1 VSEERITY
9 CRICEPLCG
18 LAVTVENGRVSKVRP
33 DRDNPL
39 SRGFACPK
47 GIAIGDVQNDP
58 DRVLYPLRRRAGSA
72 RGEAEF
78 ERVSWE
84 EALDDIGSRLRSII
98 AKRGGS
104 ALALYFGNPAAFSYS
119 CSMWAKGLLDAVG
132 SPHFYNA
139 GSQDVNNRCVAS
151 KLLYGSAFLFTIPDL
166 PRTDF
171 LLMLGANPIVSHG
184 SIVAAPRIKDELDE
198 IVRRGGRIVVV
209 DPRRTETARAY
220 EHLPVDP
227 DSDAWLLLSLLQ
239 VIFSEGLEDRGALET
254 QARGSDKLREMAA
267 GHPPED
273 TEARTGVPAER
284 VRQLAR
290 DLASA
295 PSATV
300 YGRCGTCRGRHATL
314 IAYLID
320 ALNLATGNL
329 DRPGGAIFGTSPVPI
344 DELLDKAGANTY
356 GMVRSRIGG
365 FPDVMGALPA
375 AVMAKEITTPGAGQ
389 IRALFVVGGN
399 PILSLPNGAELEA
412 ALAELELIV
421 TFDLYAS
428 DTSQFADYVLPATT
442 FLERE
447 DFPLPFLTLHLTPY
461 VQWTEPVVEPRGEAR
476 QEWEAIEEISRR
488 IGVVPSSSRTL
499 RALGRLGIRLSP
511 QRMLDLLLR
520 TSPSGDLFGLR
531 RGGLSIAHLRR
542 HPHGIV
548 LGDHPPTGVLRDKVR
563 HKDKLVRLDPPE
575 ILDDARRLGER
586 HTADPRFPLR
596 LIGMRSLRTQNS
608 WMHNSRKLM
617 AAGQVHAARIH
628 PDDAEQAG
636 IAAWEQV
643 RISSATGAI
652 ELPAL
657 ITDEIKRGT
666 IAVPHGWGHRP
677 GSFGQVAAHS
687 GGANV
692 NLLASTR
699 IEDVEP
705 LAGMTH
711 LDGIPVR
718 IEPCAPTGA
727 D

>member
-1 VSEERITY
+1 
-9 CRICEPLCG
+9 
-18 LAVTVENGRVSKVRP
+18 VTVEEGRVTRVRP

-47 GIAIGDVQNDP
+47 GIAIGEVQNDP
-58 DRVLYPLRRRAGSA
+58 DRVLHPLKRRAGSP
-72 RGEAEF
+72 RGEVEF

-84 EALDDIGSRLRSII
+84 DALNDIGTRLGKII
-98 AKRGGS
+98 AARGGS

-151 KLLYGSAFLFTIPDL
+151 KLLYGSSFLFPIPDL
-166 PRTDF
+166 ARTDF

-184 SIVAAPRIKDELDE
+184 SMVAEPLIRDELNG
-198 IVRRGGRIVVV
+198 IVQRGGRVIVV
-209 DPRRTETARAY
+209 DPRRTETARLY
-220 EHLPVDP
+220 EHVPLDP
-227 DSDAWLLLSLLQ
+227 DSDAWLLLSLLH
-239 VIFSEGLEDRGALET
+239 VIFAGGLEDRDALET
-254 QARGSDKLREMAA
+254 QARGSDKLREMVA
-267 GHPPED
+267 GHSPED
-273 TEARTGVPAER
+273 TEVRTGVPAER
-284 VRQLAR
+284 VRQLAH

-314 IAYLID
+314 TAYLID

-329 DRPGGAIFGTSPVPI
+329 DRPGGAIFGSSPVAM
-344 DELLDKAGANTY
+344 DELLEKAGADTY
-356 GMVRSRIGG
+356 GKVRSRIGD

-375 AVMAKEITTPGAGQ
+375 AVMAKEITTPGEGQ

-399 PILSLPNGAELEA
+399 PVLSLPNGAELEA

-428 DTSQFADYVLPATT
+428 DTSRFADYVLPATT

-447 DFPLPFLTLHLTPY
+447 DFPLPFLTLHTTPF
-461 VQWTEPVVEPRGEAR
+461 VQWTEPVVEPYGEAR
-476 QEWEAIEEISRR
+476 QEWEAIDEISRR
-488 IGVVPSSSRTL
+488 IGVVPSSSRTI

-511 QRMLDLLLR
+511 QRLLDLLLR

-531 RGGLSIAHLRR
+531 RGGLSIAQLRR

-548 LGDHPPTGVLRDKVR
+548 LAEHPPTGVLRDKVR
-563 HKDKLVRLDPPE
+563 HADKLVRLDPPE

-586 HTADPRFPLR
+586 HTVDPRFPMR

-608 WMHNSRKLM
+608 WLHNSRKLM
-617 AAGQVHAARIH
+617 AAGQMHAARLH
-628 PDDAEQAG
+628 PDDAEHAG
-636 IAAWEQV
+636 IANWGRV
-643 RISSATGAI
+643 RITSATGAI

-657 ITDEIKRGT
+657 ITDEIKQGT

-677 GSFGQVAAHS
+677 GAFGQVAAQA

-705 LAGMTH
+705 LAGMSH

-718 IEPCAPTGA
+718 IEPCVPARTR
-727 D
+727 